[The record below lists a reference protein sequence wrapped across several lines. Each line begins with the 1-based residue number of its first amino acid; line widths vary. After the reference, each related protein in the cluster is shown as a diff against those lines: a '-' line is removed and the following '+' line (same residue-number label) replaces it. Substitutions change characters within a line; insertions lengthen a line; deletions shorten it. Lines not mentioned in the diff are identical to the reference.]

1 MDIWR
6 IISWMIFD
14 LVFMGDLFLKILKSE
29 NNLLFLFSMIFLIE
43 EILEFVS
50 LYTEI
55 DLFFDN
61 CLRFICLYW
70 LFILISLNLH
80 FYNWINKQLNQ
91 IIKIIF

>member
-1 MDIWR
+1 
-6 IISWMIFD
+6 MIFD

-70 LFILISLNLH
+70 LFILISN
-80 FYNWINKQLNQ
+80 
-91 IIKIIF
+91 IKFTFL